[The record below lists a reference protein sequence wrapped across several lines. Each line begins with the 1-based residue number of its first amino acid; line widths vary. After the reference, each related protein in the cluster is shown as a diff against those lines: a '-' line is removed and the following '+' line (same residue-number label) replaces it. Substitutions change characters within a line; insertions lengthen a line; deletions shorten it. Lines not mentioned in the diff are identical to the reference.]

1 MLDKERHLLFSL
13 NAIDEMQ
20 DKFGGFDR
28 LDTVLSGKD
37 SIKNLRWLLTV
48 LLNEGAAD
56 DEEPLT
62 EKQVGKLIHT
72 GNFADVKAAIF
83 KSFSMGNNGTP
94 EPPERD
100 EEEEDDEEDI
110 EKRNSG
116 QGIIDLARLLYIGV
130 TLLRWSEA
138 EVWRMTPYKILTLFK
153 IHREFNRIVSSP
165 FRKKLIL
172 TTCWEGYK
180 WRKKSR
186 SKHQSTLQAKKSI
199 APLAL
204 T

>member
-62 EKQVGKLIHT
+62 EKQVGRLIHT
-72 GNFADVKAAIF
+72 GNFAEVKTAIF
-83 KSFSMGNNGTP
+83 KSFSMGNTGSP

-100 EEEEDDEEDI
+100 SDEEGDEEGDEEDI
-110 EKRNSG
+110 EKNATAG
-116 QGIIDLARLLYIGV
+116 K
-130 TLLRWSEA
+130 E
-138 EVWRMTPYKILTLFK
+138 
-153 IHREFNRIVSSP
+153 
-165 FRKKLIL
+165 
-172 TTCWEGYK
+172 
-180 WRKKSR
+180 
-186 SKHQSTLQAKKSI
+186 
-199 APLAL
+199 
-204 T
+204 